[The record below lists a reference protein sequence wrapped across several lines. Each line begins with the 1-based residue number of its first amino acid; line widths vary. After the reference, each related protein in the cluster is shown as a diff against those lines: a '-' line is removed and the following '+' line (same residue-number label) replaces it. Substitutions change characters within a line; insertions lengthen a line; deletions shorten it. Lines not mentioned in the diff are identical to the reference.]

1 MRKKITMLLALVLCA
16 FTSSVMAQTY
26 YTPGER
32 TTTLEAGKKYF
43 ISVATWYNGDACT
56 NLLRNNGGTL
66 AKSDKLPDAVV
77 YDEAFLFTV
86 EEVGDGYLAYI
97 KNSDSKYI
105 QADNLAST
113 ETKTG
118 VYVIPYYTGK
128 AVCCGNDVDA
138 CDEDGDKIA
147 YADIDDDTPIVTVQ
161 KNSDYTNSDNRNGWR
176 YIGGLSAGVN
186 WCTAFAFYEAKEV
199 ADPFEVTTDES
210 NPIYYTIKNVRGNA
224 YAEYDG
230 ASRAMLLK
238 SSVTSAANLFYFTAG
253 TKTGTY
259 KIHNAATSN
268 NCAATNSWTANGI
281 DWYIKV
287 SGNTSYSGYA
297 IANQE
302 TLTDGGDTNE
312 AWNDFQNAHTSIAT
326 YGGNDAGSVWAI
338 EKYTAEVPAIKMSTE
353 SEKHLY
359 FIKNDRVNKFAN
371 YVKSGSAFTETPASN
386 YGSYWYFV
394 EKTDAENVPEGFKAC
409 YIYNAANDKPVQ
421 NHSNGYMSAVDD
433 ATYPAKVYLVGTH
446 ESTYWGYVIYP
457 QGSTNGWNDSNG
469 TSVTDYNYDDAGSI
483 WSILPADKT
492 ESTLKNEAATAKA
505 NALSFIANAEAADYY
520 TYSDEAIATAKS
532 AVEGVNTNVLASA
545 VEGLLNNTFGT
556 ALTTL
561 KSSERGTTAP
571 AAGEYI
577 QLKNREHSQYLK
589 ANAED
594 AENSA
599 NKSDLATLWLVEAGD
614 GTNVKLKN
622 ASTGKYIGEIRK
634 SATVSMVSSEEAK
647 QFTWTN
653 QEDIYAVFHETTGL
667 DAAYGHVNGGKLV
680 GWYATSY
687 STQWGVSRE
696 VVTLPEVGK
705 YYFIECPLFYGVQG
719 VKKALY
725 SNGTNPRWKT
735 LDVADKSFY
744 WTVEQTENGYVLKNA
759 NDNKYVL
766 GKAAN
771 QTSWTMETETTGAEY
786 TIELAG
792 EGQVFIKIAG
802 RHLHANNHNSGNGG
816 ESDIVS
822 WETSE
827 ANTASAW
834 AFVTTDNPEWGV
846 AKISLQKRVDELTQV
861 VDNATDK
868 IGYYKSSEAA
878 KLVGPI
884 ATAQSV
890 LDGGSTEAETYTGA
904 LTNLNSAVE
913 GVDMNVILPV
923 EGKFYRFKHPT
934 ADAYMLSDETT
945 KPGSTAKRLAMG
957 GLEANKVSSI
967 FYYGEDGTLL
977 SYANG
982 RYLSNAE
989 AASTDDWTCLAVG
1002 TTGSAATFGAGSAL
1016 GRVGFYLTSGRAY
1029 WSGHQTYVDAG
1040 GTFGSNAGYDW
1051 VVEEVEWLPVAINTT
1066 VGYATFYSPVELEL
1080 SQGRVKAYT
1089 GKVDGNVFKLTE
1101 QNVVPA
1107 NTGVILELQEGAE
1120 VENGYT
1126 FLQVKETTLTDLD
1139 NDLIGTFAKTYVA
1152 GPAYVLSAPTVETV
1166 GLYKAQLNKDS
1177 EGNAITEGETGTHF
1191 LNNAFKA
1198 YLSATAVPS
1207 GAQALRFTRGGDDE
1221 TTSIDNAQLTIDNVV
1236 IYDLQGRRV
1245 EKMEKGIYIV
1255 NGKKVIR

>member
-1 MRKKITMLLALVLCA
+1 MRKKFTMLLALALCV
-16 FTSSVMAQTY
+16 FTSSVMAQTF

-86 EEVGDGYLAYI
+86 EEVGEGYLAYI

-138 CDEDGDKIA
+138 CDEDGNKIA
-147 YADIDDDTPIVTVQ
+147 YADIDNETPIVTVQ
-161 KNSDYTNSDNRNGWR
+161 KNSDYTNSENRNGWR

-210 NPIYYTIKNVRGNA
+210 NPIYYTIKNIRANA

-230 ASRAMLLK
+230 SARAMLLK

-253 TKTGTY
+253 TAAGTY
-259 KIHNAATSN
+259 KIHNAATTQK
-268 NCAATNSWTANGI
+268 CAATSSWTTDGI
-281 DWYIKV
+281 EWYIKQ
-287 SGNTSYSGYA
+287 SESTTYSGFA
-297 IANQE
+297 ISKE
-302 TLTDGGDTNE
+302 GTLTSNTE
-312 AWNDFQNAHTSIAT
+312 QAWNDFQGSGTSIA
-326 YGGNDAGSVWAI
+326 YWGGNDAGSVWAI

-371 YVKSGSAFTETPASN
+371 YVKSGSAFTETSASN

-577 QLKNREHSQYLK
+577 QLKNRQHSQYLK
-589 ANAED
+589 ANAAD

-614 GTNVKLKN
+614 GTDVKLKN

-653 QEDIYAVFHETTGL
+653 QEDIYAVFHETTGE

-680 GWYATSY
+680 GWYATSNA
-687 STQWGVSRE
+687 TQWVVSRE

-705 YYFIECPLFYGVQG
+705 YYFIECPLFYDVQG

-725 SNGTNPRWKT
+725 SDGTNPRWKT

-759 NDNKYVL
+759 NDKYVL
-766 GKAAN
+766 GKSAN
-771 QTSWTMETETTGAEY
+771 QTSWTMEAETTGAEY

-816 ESDIVS
+816 GSDIVS
-822 WETSE
+822 WETNE

-846 AKISLQKRVDELTQV
+846 AKNSLQKRVDELTQV

-890 LDGGSTEAETYTGA
+890 LDGGSTEAKTYTDA
-904 LTNLNSAVE
+904 LTNLDTAIE

-923 EGKFYRFKHPT
+923 EGKFYRIMNNGGT
-934 ADAYMLSDETT
+934 GYLSTGTGTGCTQFVAGIGEH
-945 KPGSTAKRLAMG
+945 A
-957 GLEANKVSSI
+957 SSI
-967 FYYGEDGTLL
+967 FYYTGTKLVDYTTGL
-977 SYANG
+977 YLANG
-982 RYLSNAE
+982 SNFLCYTNTVGEAAGTTISFAKSPVLGKLLISFDNGNRSFYSNAVGE
-989 AASTDDWTCLAVG
+989 SDAASSG
-1002 TTGSAATFGAGSAL
+1002 Q
-1016 GRVGFYLTSGRAY
+1016 TSEPYRFTV
-1029 WSGHQTYVDAG
+1029 S
-1040 GTFGSNAGYDW
+1040 
-1051 VVEEVEWLPVAINTT
+1051 EVEWLPVAINAT

-1080 SQGRVKAYT
+1080 SYGRVKAYT

-1107 NTGVILELQEGAE
+1107 NIGVILELQEGAE

-1126 FLQVKETTLTDLD
+1126 FLKVKETTLTNLD
-1139 NDLIGTFAKTYVA
+1139 NDLAGTFAKTYVTDD
-1152 GPAYVLSAPTVETV
+1152 AYVLAKKNDVV
-1166 GLYKAQLNKDS
+1166 GLYKATKNQQENT
-1177 EGNAITEGETGTHF
+1177 AF

-1198 YLSATAVPS
+1198 YLPITSNAPMFS
-1207 GAQALRFTRGGDDE
+1207 FDRGEG
-1221 TTSIDNAQLTIDNVV
+1221 TTGIENSELTTQNSQL
-1236 IYDLQGRRV
+1236 IYDLLGRRV

-1255 NGKKVIR
+1255 NGKKIIK